1 MKKRKV
7 QTVLTFC
14 DATKTK
20 YFLLLKMNERRNHL
34 WQNVTG
40 SLDSG
45 EEFEAA
51 AIREAIEETGLTKDN
66 IKILHKTDLSFEF
79 FDQWKENV
87 IEKVFV
93 IECFDQWS
101 VVLDPDEHEEF
112 KWIKCNAISESSVH
126 FPSNYQALLL
136 AKDLIC

>member
-7 QTVLTFC
+7 QTVLTFSN
-14 DATKTK
+14 ASGTK
-20 YFLLLKMNERRNHL
+20 YFLLLKMNERRNRL

-40 SLDSG
+40 SVDNG

-51 AIREAIEETGLTKDN
+51 ATREAIEETGLKRDN
-66 IKILHKTDLSFEF
+66 IKSLHKTNLSFEF
-79 FDQWKENV
+79 FDQWSENV

-93 IECFDQWS
+93 LECFSQWDI
-101 VVLDPDEHEEF
+101 VLDPDEHEEF
-112 KWIKCNAISESSVH
+112 KWVECSSINENSVH
-126 FPSNYQALLL
+126 FPSNYQALVL